1 MAAKRV
7 FTTLFALLL
16 AITVLNDF
24 GPKAVV
30 AADKPTARA
39 SHILV
44 PTETECDEIV
54 KELEAADD
62 LEAAFARLAKE
73 RSKCPSSRQGG
84 DLGSFGRGQ
93 MVPEFDMVAFEK
105 PVGEVHKV
113 KTQFGWHL
121 VLITDRSGMGD
132 ELSNLDDGDEDQ
144 DLISFRLAAKHF
156 YFGCTVIRILLRQLL
171 HFADNGLLHWSSLS
185 IHLAIWILPMS
196 GFFPKNC
203 FTFARFDGFV
213 KKGFDLMT
221 PQILSSSFVVSPPT
235 SATPSRWRGV
245 FSFKFRFKLEQKDK
259 HLPRA
264 QEQLLLCGLS
274 SGWRVIVDGSTLPYF
289 SLTS

>member
-44 PTETECDEIV
+44 PTETECDEIL

-113 KTQFGWHL
+113 KTQVTEALAMFGWHL

-144 DLISFRLAAKHF
+144 DR
-156 YFGCTVIRILLRQLL
+156 
-171 HFADNGLLHWSSLS
+171 
-185 IHLAIWILPMS
+185 
-196 GFFPKNC
+196 
-203 FTFARFDGFV
+203 
-213 KKGFDLMT
+213 DL
-221 PQILSSSFVVSPPT
+221 
-235 SATPSRWRGV
+235 
-245 FSFKFRFKLEQKDK
+245 
-259 HLPRA
+259 
-264 QEQLLLCGLS
+264 
-274 SGWRVIVDGSTLPYF
+274 
-289 SLTS
+289 

>member
-132 ELSNLDDGDEDQ
+132 ELMLVANRQ
-144 DLISFRLAAKHF
+144 DRKKKKYVRGWFSVISFRLAAKHF

-203 FTFARFDGFV
+203 FTFAR
-213 KKGFDLMT
+213 
-221 PQILSSSFVVSPPT
+221 
-235 SATPSRWRGV
+235 
-245 FSFKFRFKLEQKDK
+245 EQKDK

-274 SGWRVIVDGSTLPYF
+274 SGWRVIVDGKHTPILFFDQLSV
-289 SLTS
+289 SV

>member
-132 ELSNLDDGDEDQ
+132 ELSNLDDV
-144 DLISFRLAAKHF
+144 ISFRLAAKHF

-203 FTFARFDGFV
+203 FTFAR
-213 KKGFDLMT
+213 
-221 PQILSSSFVVSPPT
+221 
-235 SATPSRWRGV
+235 
-245 FSFKFRFKLEQKDK
+245 EQKDK

>member
-132 ELSNLDDGDEDQ
+132 ELSNLDDGSKEKE
-144 DLISFRLAAKHF
+144 ICA
-156 YFGCTVIRILLRQLL
+156 RI
-171 HFADNGLLHWSSLS
+171 
-185 IHLAIWILPMS
+185 
-196 GFFPKNC
+196 
-203 FTFARFDGFV
+203 
-213 KKGFDLMT
+213 
-221 PQILSSSFVVSPPT
+221 
-235 SATPSRWRGV
+235 V
-245 FSFKFRFKLEQKDK
+245 FSDIFQVG
-259 HLPRA
+259 
-264 QEQLLLCGLS
+264 C
-274 SGWRVIVDGSTLPYF
+274 
-289 SLTS
+289 

>member
-44 PTETECDEIV
+44 PTETECDEIL

-93 MVPEFDMVAFEK
+93 MVPK
-105 PVGEVHKV
+105 TSGEVHKV
-113 KTQFGWHL
+113 KTQVTEALAMFGWHL

-144 DLISFRLAAKHF
+144 DRDF
-156 YFGCTVIRILLRQLL
+156 
-171 HFADNGLLHWSSLS
+171 
-185 IHLAIWILPMS
+185 
-196 GFFPKNC
+196 
-203 FTFARFDGFV
+203 
-213 KKGFDLMT
+213 
-221 PQILSSSFVVSPPT
+221 
-235 SATPSRWRGV
+235 
-245 FSFKFRFKLEQKDK
+245 
-259 HLPRA
+259 
-264 QEQLLLCGLS
+264 
-274 SGWRVIVDGSTLPYF
+274 
-289 SLTS
+289 